1 MRYFF
6 YLSSCDSCKRIMKTL
21 DLDDS
26 IECIDIKK
34 NPLTEHQLE
43 LLFQRTQSY
52 EALFNK
58 RAQRYK
64 QRGLKDQVLSDTDY
78 GELLS
83 DHYTFLKR
91 PVLLYEKTIFIGNSP
106 KVVEAAK
113 TFLDEQ

>member
-1 MRYFF
+1 
-6 YLSSCDSCKRIMKTL
+6 MKTI

-91 PVLLYEKTIFIGNSP
+91 PVLVYEEHIFVGN
-106 KVVEAAK
+106 AAK
-113 TFLDEQ
+113 TVAEAKAFLDEQ